1 MKKILVAV
9 FSFVLFLAGCSNSD
23 KEITRIDPQDWFS
36 RNWVSIDDSFN
47 KQLDETQYI
56 KNLEDFLS
64 YNILSITKNKPFT
77 SDLKIS
83 AKFDESSSV
92 QWGVKYSWNK
102 IVKSNDLEYSD
113 VEFKIEAEDII
124 SKTPPFD
131 LSWSVGLLYK
141 NNEVYAN
148 LHNLNV
154 FMWEWNM
161 VAKMYTLL
169 WDLIIGSRVDL
180 EIHSWWI
187 ISLDEKL
194 DTKLPYFIWTLKNI
208 LKTEDIQSDSNFL
221 WSTVEMLDLINSYI
235 DLWIST
241 NEISLISQDL
251 SYFELVDWSIQK
263 LFTWSFQWKESS
275 FDLFFSVSKEWLEVC
290 LYNIKEYNEDTLDFE
305 DIDKQFRF
313 ILDEDEKFEYLIEFE
328 SSNLQQRVIHFQWK
342 VKYADV
348 VSFSANFIL
357 EPLEIVAGQKISWKL
372 DWNII
377 KKSWEWNEKI
387 PEITGNVI
395 LWSELLASL

>member
-180 EIHSWWI
+180 EIHSWLI